1 MGRAIGELSFFDSKI
16 NDMNFI
22 EKIKQ
27 IISQNIGT
35 ASTSEMIAY
44 YGLTSKSELQYRDI
58 IAFNLYKN
66 LKNEYFVTREW
77 NKCDL
82 AILNKETGLPLLLLE
97 FKVCY
102 NVDLYKTSTI
112 KEYVTSIKN
121 DFIKS
126 KKLGNEET
134 EIYSILFI
142 FKPEQVIPDNL
153 KKIVKYSSSINA
165 GLKKLDYK
173 NLDNIGEANLR
184 NEFENIEFIHVRK
197 DNAFGINCGL
207 GYCIISE

>member
-1 MGRAIGELSFFDSKI
+1 MGRTVGELSFFDSKI
-16 NDMNFI
+16 NDINFI

-102 NVDLYKTSTI
+102 NVDLY
-112 KEYVTSIKN
+112 
-121 DFIKS
+121 
-126 KKLGNEET
+126 
-134 EIYSILFI
+134 
-142 FKPEQVIPDNL
+142 
-153 KKIVKYSSSINA
+153 
-165 GLKKLDYK
+165 
-173 NLDNIGEANLR
+173 
-184 NEFENIEFIHVRK
+184 
-197 DNAFGINCGL
+197 
-207 GYCIISE
+207 